1 MSDLSRLRRNL
12 ADCERRG
19 RRHKADLEML
29 REEIDAQA
37 EPMTRA
43 QEKAI
48 EHLDGLLAFDRRQWR
63 AIHDRL
69 AAEEKR
75 YLTDPALPFRFT

>member
-19 RRHKADLEML
+19 KRHARDLAAMKEDYL
-29 REEIDAQA
+29 NLDLPLTRE
-37 EPMTRA
+37 R
-43 QEKAI
+43 EKAI
-48 EHLDGLLAFDRRQWR
+48 KDLDALLAFDRRQWR

-69 AAEEKR
+69 KVEER
-75 YLTDPALPFRFT
+75 RLLDDPTATLRFT